1 MSEITYKWE
10 LTAPSVKDGKV
21 VSWSLSYSGT
31 QGDTTGVCNETVE
44 VPDDQQKALADWSED
59 DIVAFRD
66 GIKEDRGWTAA
77 LADQLSGGIP
87 VANWDNEKLQVVSE

>member
-10 LTAPSVKDGKV
+10 ITEPYVKDNKV
-21 VSWSLSYSGT
+21 VAWGLSYSGT
-31 QGDTTGVCNETVE
+31 QGDTTGICNETVD

-59 DIVAFRD
+59 DILAFRD
-66 GIKEDRGWTAA
+66 GIKEDRGWAAA